1 MHPDRGGNIADG
13 FVNRIS
19 IYHTM
24 YRAENYLC
32 PIVLLLHKRALVGV
46 RADLDGSRHGGIGLI
61 GCRRGSWLC
70 LAESVQPLTLDNGRE
85 ILIADIQIHI
95 TVKAYFLS
103 AYSHTEKGAIAELHT
118 NQPSA

>member
-46 RADLDGSRHGGIGLI
+46 VADFDGSCHGAVLLIIGFVRCRH
-61 GCRRGSWLC
+61 RSFPP
-70 LAESVQPLTLDNGRE
+70 AVQPLTLDNGRE
-85 ILIADIQIHI
+85 ILVADIQIHI

-103 AYSHTEKGAIAELHT
+103 AYSHTQRYY
-118 NQPSA
+118 NSQ

>member
-46 RADLDGSRHGGIGLI
+46 RADFDGSGHGGIGLI

-95 TVKAYFLS
+95 TVDASDL
-103 AYSHTEKGAIAELHT
+103 ALLTECC
-118 NQPSA
+118 QMP

>member
-32 PIVLLLHKRALVGV
+32 PIVLLLHKCALVSV
-46 RADLDGSRHGGIGLI
+46 IADLDGSGHGGIGLI
-61 GCRRGSWLC
+61 GRRRGSWLC
-70 LAESVQPLTLDNGRE
+70 LAPAVQPFALDDRRKV
-85 ILIADIQIHI
+85 LVADRC
-95 TVKAYFLS
+95 S
-103 AYSHTEKGAIAELHT
+103 
-118 NQPSA
+118 

>member
-32 PIVLLLHKRALVGV
+32 PIVLLLHKRALIGV
-46 RADLDGSRHGGIGLI
+46 VADSDGSCHGRIGLI
-61 GCRRGSWLC
+61 GCRSGSWLC
-70 LAESVQPLTLDNGRE
+70 LAPAVQPFALDDRRKV
-85 ILIADIQIHI
+85 LVADRC
-95 TVKAYFLS
+95 S
-103 AYSHTEKGAIAELHT
+103 
-118 NQPSA
+118 

>member
-1 MHPDRGGNIADG
+1 
-13 FVNRIS
+13 
-19 IYHTM
+19 M

-46 RADLDGSRHGGIGLI
+46 RADLDGSGHSGIGLI
-61 GCRRGSWLC
+61 GCRRGTWLS

-103 AYSHTEKGAIAELHT
+103 AYSHTQRYY
-118 NQPSA
+118 NSQ